1 MTGRLGRIRVK
12 NWQAHGDLTILAGYA
27 PQENGPSEHK
37 EHFWDQVTKTM
48 AKLPRR
54 TSIIFG
60 GDFNGDPLPDDA
72 AIGRYHPCESL
83 TDNGAHVSE
92 VCKAA
97 QLWSPSTWAAR
108 PVPPNPCWE
117 GNTWRGHRGEQSRPD
132 HILLSID
139 LASPPV
145 TVDFLS
151 SRDLRGTALAPIDHA
166 PLRITLRYRFR
177 AVGRRGG
184 GRRFDRARLA
194 AATTDLHFAKQ
205 FIDEMQRWAQAHL
218 NKLKQLAQDAH
229 PDSSWQYTESSIL
242 ELAMKAFQ
250 AGETPKRR
258 PWLSEN
264 TMDLIIKSEEVVKTA
279 APWLQPAPLGALC
292 LYVYEESSQLGHR
305 RKHISAC
312 FLAWALL
319 RSLRK
324 LTNQIR
330 RSCDQDKQVHIAE
343 LAKNMKNDYK
353 TVWQRARDIAGTA
366 LGPRGRF
373 FIPPDACQLTQADW
387 DQYMSKTF
395 EAQKVDTPKALLAP
409 PGPPLTKIRLTDL
422 RRALLRQR
430 NFKAH
435 PQDTLPPEIWKI
447 VARFYPD
454 FLKIMDQTTLAVIR
468 KTRTAPTLWSLSPIW
483 PVPKHNGKQGLQGK
497 RPVNGVHCFSRAFMR
512 LSYKR
517 PTPSPYF
524 FGGLLADEEKRLWE
538 RRLTFR
544 HDA

>member
-1 MTGRLGRIRVK
+1 MLEGSVASAVASGSAAPEFIRLPECETTAADEPDGYWQRRGKCTARRRIRQYFMTGTTTWKRNTITDDRALARFFDPQVIFQVRTKLHIHRSWRTPAKVTKSELVEQTQVTELSIASWNPDTLNHGKLERFLTYFDADIIIFQGTRLRMRTMPRDGKAKDDTITPVRSEWCSRGYKFFSWGWNNGEFSNHACGVLIAIREATVGAGQIVQRYDPPRSMAGRLGGIRVK

-72 AIGRYHPCESL
+72 AIGWYHPCESL

-92 VCKAA
+92 VCRAA

-166 PLRITLRYRFR
+166 PLRISLRYRFR

-205 FIDEMQRWAQAHL
+205 FIDEMQRWAQANL
-218 NKLKQLAQDAH
+218 NKLKQLAQEAH
-229 PDSSWQYTESSIL
+229 PDSSWQYMESSI
-242 ELAMKAFQ
+242 
-250 AGETPKRR
+250 
-258 PWLSEN
+258 WN
-264 TMDLIIKSEEVVKTA
+264 
-279 APWLQPAPLGALC
+279 
-292 LYVYEESSQLGHR
+292 
-305 RKHISAC
+305 
-312 FLAWALL
+312 
-319 RSLRK
+319 
-324 LTNQIR
+324 
-330 RSCDQDKQVHIAE
+330 
-343 LAKNMKNDYK
+343 
-353 TVWQRARDIAGTA
+353 WQ
-366 LGPRGRF
+366 
-373 FIPPDACQLTQADW
+373 
-387 DQYMSKTF
+387 
-395 EAQKVDTPKALLAP
+395 
-409 PGPPLTKIRLTDL
+409 
-422 RRALLRQR
+422 
-430 NFKAH
+430 
-435 PQDTLPPEIWKI
+435 
-447 VARFYPD
+447 
-454 FLKIMDQTTLAVIR
+454 
-468 KTRTAPTLWSLSPIW
+468 
-483 PVPKHNGKQGLQGK
+483 
-497 RPVNGVHCFSRAFMR
+497 
-512 LSYKR
+512 
-517 PTPSPYF
+517 
-524 FGGLLADEEKRLWE
+524 
-538 RRLTFR
+538 
-544 HDA
+544 